1 MRVLR
6 TILAG
11 GILAASLSKVQADP
25 PNGISAVVHD
35 AVITYDEV
43 DFATAQTV
51 EALSRQFRNQ
61 PELFER
67 KMNEARSDNLKKL
80 LDRQLILHEF
90 KTAGYNLPESIVDE
104 VVRERIRARYRD
116 RTTFTKSLQEEG
128 LTYERFRQQVRDQ
141 FILEALRQKNISSE
155 IMISPHKV
163 EAHYLAHKDDF
174 KMEDE
179 VKLRMI
185 VLNKSTDP
193 DKPEARKLGDE
204 ILAKLKEGASFEEM
218 ATVYSQR
225 SQRTAGAEWF
235 QTARLRKELAEVAAK
250 LKPGERSDLIDTP
263 EACYLVLVEEA
274 RPAHFKS
281 LREVREEIEK
291 DLITNERARL
301 ERQWIDRLK
310 KKTFV
315 RYF

>member
-1 MRVLR
+1 MRVSR
-6 TILAG
+6 AILAG
-11 GILAASLSKVQADP
+11 GILVASLCRVQADP

-43 DFATAQTV
+43 DVATSQTA
-51 EALSRQFRNQ
+51 EALSRQYRNQ
-61 PELFER
+61 PELFEK

-90 KTAGYNLPESIVDE
+90 KTLNYNLPETIVDE

-155 IMISPHKV
+155 IIISPHKV
-163 EAHYLAHKDDF
+163 ETYYEAHKDEF
-174 KMEDE
+174 KVEDE

-185 VLNKSTDP
+185 VLTNSPDP
-193 DKPEARKLGDE
+193 AQPNASKMAEE
-204 ILAKLKEGASFEEM
+204 IVQKLKEGATFEEM
-218 ATVYSQR
+218 AKIHSARQR
-225 SQRTAGAEWF
+225 NSGGETFRTSS
-235 QTARLRKELAEVAAK
+235 LRKELADAVAK
-250 LKPGERSDLIDTP
+250 LKTGERSDVIETP

-274 RPAHFKS
+274 RPAHFRS
-281 LREVREEIEK
+281 LREVREQIEK
-291 DLITNERARL
+291 DLLINERARL
-301 ERQWIDRLK
+301 EKQWVDRLK

>member
-1 MRVLR
+1 MKALR
-6 TILAG
+6 IIAAG
-11 GILAASLSKVQADP
+11 GLLTAWLSQVRADP

-35 AVITYDEV
+35 SVITYDEV
-43 DFATAQTV
+43 DVATAQTA
-51 EALSRQFRNQ
+51 ETLSRQYRNQ
-61 PELFER
+61 PDQFEK

-90 KTAGYNLPESIVDE
+90 KTAGYNLPETIVDE

-116 RTTFTKSLQEEG
+116 RSTFTKSLQEEG

-155 IMISPHKV
+155 IIISPHKV
-163 EAHYLAHKDDF
+163 ETYYEAHKDDF

-179 VKLRMI
+179 VKLRII
-185 VLNKSTDP
+185 VLTNAIP
-193 DKPEARKLGDE
+193 AQRREMGVEVVRK
-204 ILAKLKEGASFEEM
+204 IKEGAAFEEM
-218 ATVYSQR
+218 ANIYSAPRQAKG
-225 SQRTAGAEWF
+225 SVETFRTSS
-235 QTARLRKELAEVAAK
+235 LRKELADASSK
-250 LKPGERSDLIDTP
+250 LKAGQVSDVIETP
-263 EACYLVLVEEA
+263 EACYVIKVEEA

-281 LREVREEIEK
+281 LSEVRDEIER
-291 DLITNERARL
+291 DLKASEQARL

>member
-1 MRVLR
+1 MQMKALR
-6 TILAG
+6 IIAAG
-11 GILAASLSKVQADP
+11 GILTAWLFQVRADP

-35 AVITYDEV
+35 SVITYDEV
-43 DFATAQTV
+43 DVATAQTA
-51 EALSRQFRNQ
+51 ETLSRQYRNQ
-61 PELFER
+61 PDQFEK

-90 KTAGYNLPESIVDE
+90 KTAGYNLPETIVDE

-116 RTTFTKSLQEEG
+116 RSTFTKSLQEEG

-155 IMISPHKV
+155 IIISPHKV
-163 EAHYLAHKDDF
+163 ETYYEAHKDDF

-179 VKLRMI
+179 VKLRII
-185 VLNKSTDP
+185 VLTNAIP
-193 DKPEARKLGDE
+193 AQRREMGVEVVRK
-204 ILAKLKEGASFEEM
+204 IKEGAAFEEM
-218 ATVYSQR
+218 ANIYSAPRQAKG
-225 SQRTAGAEWF
+225 SVETFRTSS
-235 QTARLRKELAEVAAK
+235 LRKELADATSK
-250 LKPGERSDLIDTP
+250 LKAGQVSDVIETP
-263 EACYLVLVEEA
+263 EACYVIKIEEA

-281 LREVREEIEK
+281 LSEVRDEIER
-291 DLITNERARL
+291 DLKASEQARL

>member
-1 MRVLR
+1 MRVSR
-6 TILAG
+6 SILG
-11 GILAASLSKVQADP
+11 GGLLAALLCHVQADP

-35 AVITYDEV
+35 SVITYDEV
-43 DFATAQTV
+43 DVATVQTA
-51 EALSRQFRNQ
+51 ETLSRQYRNQ
-61 PELFER
+61 PEQFEK

-90 KTAGYNLPESIVDE
+90 KTAGYNLPETIVDE

-116 RTTFTKSLQEEG
+116 RSTFTKSLQEEG

-155 IMISPHKV
+155 IIISPHKV
-163 EAHYLAHKDDF
+163 ETYYQAHKDDF

-179 VKLRMI
+179 VKLRLI
-185 VLNKSTDP
+185 VLTNSAPTQRR
-193 DKPEARKLGDE
+193 EMGAEVVRK
-204 ILAKLKEGASFEEM
+204 IKEGATFEEM
-218 ATVYSQR
+218 ANIYSAPR
-225 SQRTAGAEWF
+225 LARGSVETFRTSS
-235 QTARLRKELAEVAAK
+235 LRKELAEAVSK
-250 LKPGERSDLIDTP
+250 LKAGEVSDVIETP
-263 EACYLVLVEEA
+263 EVCYIIKVEEA
-274 RPAHFKS
+274 RPAHFRS
-281 LREVREEIEK
+281 LSEVRDEIER
-291 DLITNERARL
+291 DLKASEQARL